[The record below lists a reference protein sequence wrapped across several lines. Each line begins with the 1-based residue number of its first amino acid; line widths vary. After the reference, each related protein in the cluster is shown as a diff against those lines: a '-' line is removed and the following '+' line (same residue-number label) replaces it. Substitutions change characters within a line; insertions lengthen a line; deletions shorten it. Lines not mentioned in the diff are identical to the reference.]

1 MKAARQA
8 YTKEYDRET
17 ADAADFGSY
26 EVKEIRWYMKS
37 TMPLTAPLR

>member
-8 YTKEYDRET
+8 YTKEYDGET

-26 EVKEIRWYMKS
+26 EVKGNNVVFEVYNAAYR
-37 TMPLTAPLR
+37 T